1 MAYCVKIFIY
11 TTVNS
16 KKKKEKNKNNS
27 LPTYPETEE

>member
-11 TTVNS
+11 TTVYS
-16 KKKKEKNKNNS
+16 KMKKTPKKPNS